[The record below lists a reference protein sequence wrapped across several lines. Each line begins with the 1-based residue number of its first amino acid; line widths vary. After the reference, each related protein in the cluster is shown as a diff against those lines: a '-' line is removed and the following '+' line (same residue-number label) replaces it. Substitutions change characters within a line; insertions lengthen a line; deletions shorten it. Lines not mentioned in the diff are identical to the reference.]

1 MKKLKSVLLIDDDEV
16 TNYINTLILKKAGCF
31 QEIHAYRDGRAALN
45 FLSELIEKRKQL
57 PEILLLDVN
66 MPKMSGW
73 EFMEEYD
80 QLDRDYLQHTMVI
93 MLSMSLNPDDQLKL
107 VEYDLVKGFKNKPL
121 SEETVHGLVEEYLLN
136 KESHQSWCR

>member
-16 TNYINTLILKKAGCF
+16 TNYINTLILNKADCF
-31 QEIHAYRDGRAALN
+31 EEIHAYRDGRAALN
-45 FLSELIEKRKQL
+45 FLSELIEKKRPL

-73 EFMEEYD
+73 EFMEEYG
-80 QLDRDYLQHTMVI
+80 QLDRKHLERTMVI

-107 VEYDLVKGFKNKPL
+107 VEYDLVKGFKSKPL
-121 SEETVHGLVEEYLLN
+121 SVEIIQELVEEYQLN
-136 KESHQSWCR
+136 ENSRQV